1 MAGLLPIPT
10 NVPEAVSTGYQRQ
23 NTNFNAVTVG
33 HSNLEIGT
41 INNSDAPT
49 IGGGSVVEVNGG
61 IYRASSTESVT
72 NASSTAD
79 GLSPP
84 AQNALNY
91 IYAVPKESSLLL
103 KYSSSTPTWSAAKGG
118 WYNGNSRAVVKLFLS
133 GTQYNGKV
141 ILDSYNAMQQVN
153 TEQTIPT
160 TGGVAITIPGYVANT
175 KKTYRFN
182 LPPGAYRYTLTS
194 GAGAGDAN
202 EKTGGIASTRAT
214 LSGTFI
220 WHGGPITIK
229 TGGDGFKGGDGGS
242 GQESKF
248 GTDGEYGK
256 GGGSGAG
263 EETEILGVDKTDR
276 VKAGNSGSG
285 QTEGIGGNGG
295 LGRDGGYDPGEDNND
310 PQYGRDGSDGSRG
323 QGCGYGFGG
332 GGNGGNGGFGYSSGA
347 TNGGSGGNGGS
358 SGGSNG
364 TNGANGGTG
373 LSAGSNGGNGG
384 GGGSGGAPGWARDE
398 GDAGG
403 SVELARVA

>member
-1 MAGLLPIPT
+1 MAGLLPTPT

-33 HSNLEIGT
+33 HSNIEIGN
-41 INNSDAPT
+41 INNSNTPT
-49 IGGGSVVEVNGG
+49 IVGGSVIEVNGG
-61 IYRASSTESVT
+61 IYRASSTETIT
-72 NASSTAD
+72 NASNA

-84 AQNALNY
+84 ASNAQNY
-91 IYAVPKESSLLL
+91 IYAVPGESSLSWQ
-103 KYSSSTPTWSAAKGG
+103 YSSSAPTWNAAKGG
-118 WYNGNSRAVVKLFLS
+118 WYNGNNRAVVKLFLS

-160 TGGVAITIPGYVANT
+160 TGGVAITIPGYVANK

-202 EKTGGIASTRAT
+202 EKTGGIASTRA
-214 LSGTFI
+214 SVNGTFI

-229 TGGDGFKGGDGGS
+229 TGGDGFKGGDGGKGKS
-242 GQESKF
+242 LSWGSDF
-248 GTDGEYGK
+248 EYGK

-263 EETEILGVDKTDR
+263 EATEILGVDKTDQ
-276 VKAGNSGSG
+276 VKAGRSGSG
-285 QTEGIGGNGG
+285 QTEGIGGYGGRGG
-295 LGRDGGYDPGEDNND
+295 LGGYYQNHSDEGSPIT
-310 PQYGRDGSDGSRG
+310 YGRDGAPGKDGINGGYGYGGGGDGTNGRGGSDNSYSSDGIDGS
-323 QGCGYGFGG
+323 G
-332 GGNGGNGGFGYSSGA
+332 GGNGGH
-347 TNGGSGGNGGS
+347 SGGYNGI
-358 SGGSNG
+358 NG
-364 TNGANGGTG
+364 LDSHDGAQG
-373 LSAGSNGGNGG
+373 AE
-384 GGGSGGAPGWARDE
+384 GGSGGAPGWERDE